1 VKKFG
6 EVIVI
11 FKTLAKIAVKKLIEN
26 PELQKRL
33 KIKIKNDI
41 LPLVQRNLKDIKPEL
56 KKVRDNGKEL
66 IKKLTKEI
74 ER

>member
-1 VKKFG
+1 VKEFG

>member
-1 VKKFG
+1 
-6 EVIVI
+6 VI

>member
-1 VKKFG
+1 M
-6 EVIVI
+6 I

-41 LPLVQRNLKDIKPEL
+41 LPLVQKNLKDIKPEL

>member
-1 VKKFG
+1 VKEFG

-41 LPLVQRNLKDIKPEL
+41 LPLVQKNLKDIKPEL

>member
-1 VKKFG
+1 M
-6 EVIVI
+6 I

>member
-1 VKKFG
+1 MKEFG